1 MENMV
6 AYEQIASPC
15 ACGSRMTSRDF
26 PEWRAYSQAKNP
38 LRIGENR
45 LLKTQYHQTYSTQA
59 WESIIT
65 ELKQQRF

>member
-1 MENMV
+1 MV
-6 AYEQIASPC
+6 AYEQIASPY
-15 ACGSRMTSRDF
+15 ACGSRVTSRDF

-38 LRIGENR
+38 LRIGENP
-45 LLKTQYHQTYSTQA
+45 LLKTQYHQIYSTQA